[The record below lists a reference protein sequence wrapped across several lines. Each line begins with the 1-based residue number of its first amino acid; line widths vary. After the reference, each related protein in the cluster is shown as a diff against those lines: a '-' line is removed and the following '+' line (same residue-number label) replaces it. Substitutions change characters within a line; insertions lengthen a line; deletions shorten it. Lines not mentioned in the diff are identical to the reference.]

1 MNKYHILSLFCFIL
15 GFLFFTLGFL
25 QGDVEGGIL
34 IVFPFIGGSGIF
46 AFLGVISF
54 FMAILLFM
62 FGFTSTLKS
71 DDSGFEYE
79 ESPTQKKTSVK
90 GGGVVL
96 IGPIPIVFGSN
107 WKIAIVMMIVAI
119 IIILVAFFT
128 LKII

>member
-1 MNKYHILSLFCFIL
+1 MNKFHILSLFFFIL

-25 QGDVEGGIL
+25 QGDVEGGVL

-71 DDSGFEYE
+71 DDSGFENE
-79 ESPTQKKTSVK
+79 ERPTQKKTSVK

-96 IGPIPIVFGSN
+96 IGPIPIVFGTN
-107 WKIAIVMMIVAI
+107 WKIALVMMIVAI
-119 IIILVAFFT
+119 ILILVTFFVF
-128 LKII
+128 KII